1 MQSMFRTFNNNN
13 KNKKIENILTVI
25 KDLKMFHYVFQN
37 FVIKTTNTK
46 FCLKYKLLN
55 LCIFLYKI
63 LQSGLFFFNYEM
75 W

>member
-13 KNKKIENILTVI
+13 KNKKIDNILTVI
-25 KDLKMFHYVFQN
+25 KDLKMVHYVFQN
-37 FVIKTTNTK
+37 FVNKTTSTK

>member
-25 KDLKMFHYVFQN
+25 KDLKMVHYVFQN

-63 LQSGLFFFNYEM
+63 LQSGFFFFNYEM

>member
-25 KDLKMFHYVFQN
+25 KDLKMVHYVFQN
-37 FVIKTTNTK
+37 VVIKTTHTK
-46 FCLKYKLLN
+46 FCLKHNRLN
-55 LCIFLYKI
+55 MCNFYIKCYNRVH
-63 LQSGLFFFNYEM
+63 FFFNYEM